1 MNITLIIVLLLI
13 IGKAISGFRTGMVKQ
28 ITGLIAWTITLFVMS
43 VIIMLYTSFYANE
56 ARNTIYSILIL
67 IVVGLV
73 YGVVRFVL
81 KSAKLI
87 SKLPII
93 HQADK
98 LAGFVIGAGEG
109 LLIVWLLYVLNEGG
123 LFGQF
128 ESIIHQNTADSF
140 ILSIIYEYN
149 YLAKLVAGF

>member
-1 MNITLIIVLLLI
+1 MNITLIIVILLM
-13 IGKAISGFRTGMVKQ
+13 IGKAISGFRKGMVKQ
-28 ITGLIAWTITLFVMS
+28 ITGLIAWTVTLFVMS

-67 IVVGLV
+67 IAVGFV
-73 YGVVRFVL
+73 YGIIRFVL

-87 SKLPII
+87 SKLPVI

-98 LAGFVIGAGEG
+98 LAGFFMGVGEG

-128 ESIIHQNTADSF
+128 GDMIHQNTMDSI
-140 ILSIIYEYN
+140 ILSTIYEYN